1 MLTTQPKII
10 ENFVRTGRVKLV
22 FRDVLNHDYR
32 SRHSSEAAACAGR
45 QEKFWHMHRALFD
58 AQYDIWHA
66 FLDDAVL
73 AELRKVAERVDGLD
87 LDVWDACMR
96 DDLTLPGLL
105 AADAEQRGR
114 GIRFQPVFEIV
125 SARGVKRMFGELS
138 LFPMAAAIETAEQP

>member
-1 MLTTQPKII
+1 VI

-73 AELRKVAERVDGLD
+73 VEIRNVADRVNGLD
-87 LDVWDACMR
+87 VNAWDACMR
-96 DDLTLPGLL
+96 NDVTLPALL
-105 AADAEQRGR
+105 AADAEQRSR
-114 GIRFQPVFEIV
+114 GIRF
-125 SARGVKRMFGELS
+125 
-138 LFPMAAAIETAEQP
+138 